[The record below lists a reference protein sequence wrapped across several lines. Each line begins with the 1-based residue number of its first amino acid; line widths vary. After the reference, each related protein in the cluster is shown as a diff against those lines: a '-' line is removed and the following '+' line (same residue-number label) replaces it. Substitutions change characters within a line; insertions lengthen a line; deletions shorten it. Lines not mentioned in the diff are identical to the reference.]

1 MLYAA
6 LFWLELSIAQRVG
19 GGYIL
24 HYWRENI
31 FVIMIRV
38 PNVRLHRLLSRS
50 NRFVQYLEVFKRA
63 LPWILESVRNSN
75 NRFAVTNHG
84 RGHGKFFDQLLTYIK
99 QWLVKIILKN
109 MITYW
114 PGYWFDWNSASSVI
128 VWLCHCTWVSD
139 NWRYVPL
146 KITET
151 GNWSEFY

>member
-1 MLYAA
+1 MYTDFFVPSRSQLRTTKLQNILTISHKISIIYFLLHSDKKRNLIHKDVQYVGLSCLVLYAA

-24 HYWRENI
+24 HYLRQNI

-63 LPWILESVRNSN
+63 LPWILESMRNSN

-84 RGHGKFFDQLLTYIK
+84 RGHGKNFDQLLTYIK
-99 QWLVKIILKN
+99 Q
-109 MITYW
+109 
-114 PGYWFDWNSASSVI
+114 
-128 VWLCHCTWVSD
+128 
-139 NWRYVPL
+139 
-146 KITET
+146 
-151 GNWSEFY
+151 